1 MIRLLF
7 VLFCFLA
14 FSQEEKRIVS
24 EKAQEGFKK
33 GVLAELIPFDQKVF
47 SNEEVSK
54 RLIGSDFLIV
64 NGPGNYFNILTKSG
78 YFFGNIKTKTFN
90 FFRYKTPLPK
100 EFLNAQTSTSTSLQA
115 LVPLKVSSESQR
127 AQFNQRKT
135 YLLYPG
141 GGVLYEFY
149 NGSINRLDSSFAQR
163 NQYAGAFFSY
173 KNQLYLLG
181 GYGFWKTKSILTKFN
196 FNSGDWEYIK
206 TSGAP
211 PKGISNPVFT
221 IKDNSLYLFDFF
233 ERPQNQSPIKNP
245 NLYSLNLET
254 LTWKKGGLINPSFI
268 GEKNTSGDRFFNI
281 NGRMLI
287 NKMESPRIFEIDL
300 VNNKIKKYAD
310 NLLLYKSG
318 GKSIVKNDIIISSVR
333 NTSNNTNSIAY
344 YDLSDINKNV
354 VSEDY
359 FIRGSISF
367 VNYLIGG
374 GIALIII
381 LIFLWLSND
390 RVSKSYFVSSNTLFN
405 SLNQINLDLDEVK
418 VILLFTKKEV
428 VPNKEILVLFEE
440 KGKTKDFATKRKN
453 KTIESLNKRFKR
465 VFGKKI
471 IVKEKDKLDSRLTN
485 YALNNK
491 ISLFEK

>member
-7 VLFCFLA
+7 VCFCFLA
-14 FSQEEKRIVS
+14 FSQEEKILFS
-24 EKAQEGFKK
+24 EKAKEGLKN
-33 GVLAELIPFDQKVF
+33 GVLAELIPFSQKVF

-54 RLIGSDFLIV
+54 RLIGSNFLIV
-64 NGPGNYFNILTKSG
+64 NGPGSYFNILTESG
-78 YFFGNIKTKTFN
+78 YFLGNVETKTFN
-90 FFRYKTPLPK
+90 FFRYKTPLPS
-100 EFLNAQTSTSTSLQA
+100 EFLIAQTNTSTSLQA
-115 LVPLKVSSESQR
+115 LVPLTTFSESQR
-127 AQFNQRKT
+127 TEFNQRKV

-141 GGVLYEFY
+141 GGVLYEFF
-149 NGSINRLDSSFAQR
+149 NGSINRVDSSFAQR

-206 TSGAP
+206 TKGVAP
-211 PKGISNPVFT
+211 NGISNPVFT
-221 IKDNSLYLFDFF
+221 LQKNSLYLFDFF

-281 NGRMLI
+281 NGKVLI
-287 NKMESPRIFEIDL
+287 NKMESPRIYEIDL
-300 VNNKIKKYAD
+300 DNNKIKRYAD

-333 NTSNNTNSIAY
+333 NTSNNTNSITY
-344 YDLSDINKNV
+344 YDLSDLDKNV
-354 VSEDY
+354 VSEEY

-367 VNYLIGG
+367 INYLIGG

-390 RVSKSYFVSSNTLFN
+390 RVSKSYFVSSNSLFN
-405 SLNQINLDLDEVK
+405 SLNQINLDPDEAK

-428 VPNKEILVLFEE
+428 VPNREVLVLFEE

-453 KTIESLNKRFKR
+453 KTIESLNKRFKL
-465 VFGKKI
+465 VFGKII
-471 IVKEKDKLDSRLTN
+471 IVKEKDELDSRLTN
-485 YALNNK
+485 YALNSK
-491 ISLFEK
+491 INLFKK

>member
-90 FFRYKTPLPK
+90 FFRYKTPLPR
-100 EFLNAQTSTSTSLQA
+100 EFLNAQTSASTSLQA

-268 GEKNTSGDRFFNI
+268 GETNTSGDRFFNI
-281 NGRMLI
+281 NGKILI
-287 NKMESPRIFEIDL
+287 NKMESPRVFEIDL
-300 VNNKIKKYAD
+300 DNNKIKKYAD
-310 NLLLYKSG
+310 NVLLYKSG
-318 GKSIVKNDIIISSVR
+318 GKSIVKNGIIISSVR
-333 NTSNNTNSIAY
+333 NTSNNTNSITY
-344 YDLSDINKNV
+344 YDLSDLDKSVI
-354 VSEDY
+354 SEEY

-367 VNYLIGG
+367 VNYLVGG

-390 RVSKSYFVSSNTLFN
+390 RVSKSYFVSSNSLFN
-405 SLNQINLDLDEVK
+405 SLNQINLDPDEAK
-418 VILLFTKKEV
+418 VILLFTKKEII
-428 VPNKEILVLFEE
+428 PNKEILVLFEE

-465 VFGKKI
+465 VFGKNI
-471 IVKEKDKLDSRLTN
+471 IVKEKDELDSRLTN

-491 ISLFEK
+491 IKLFKK

>member
-1 MIRLLF
+1 MIRLLL

-14 FSQEEKRIVS
+14 FSQEEKRIIS
-24 EKAQEGFKK
+24 EKANGGLKK
-33 GVLAELIPFDQKVF
+33 VTRMPLIPLEDAGY
-47 SNEEVSK
+47 SNEELSK
-54 RLIGSDFLIV
+54 KLIGNDFLIV
-64 NGPGNYFNILTKSG
+64 NGPGVYFYILTKSG
-78 YFFGNIKTKTFN
+78 YFLGNIEAKNFK

-100 EFLNAQTSTSTSLQA
+100 ELIDDQSGSGISLQSLLPLNAA
-115 LVPLKVSSESQR
+115 SESQR
-127 AQFNQRKT
+127 TEFNQRRA

-141 GGVLYEFY
+141 GGILYEFFD
-149 NGSINRLDSSFAQR
+149 GSINRVDSSFAQR

-173 KNQLYLLG
+173 NNQLYLLG

-206 TSGAP
+206 TNGVAP
-211 PKGISNPVFT
+211 EGISNPVFSL
-221 IKDNSLYLFDFF
+221 KDNNLYLFDFF

-281 NGRMLI
+281 NGKVLI

-300 VNNKIKKYAD
+300 DNNKIKRFAD

-318 GKSIVKNDIIISSVR
+318 GKSIVKNSMIISSVR
-333 NTSNNTNSIAY
+333 NTSNNTNSITY
-344 YDLSDINKNV
+344 YDLSDLNKNV
-354 VSEDY
+354 VSEEY

-390 RVSKSYFVSSNTLFN
+390 RVSKSYFVRSNSLFN
-405 SLNQINLDLDEVK
+405 SLNQINLDPDEAK
-418 VILLFTKKEV
+418 VILLFTKKEII
-428 VPNKEILVLFEE
+428 PNKEILVLFEE

-465 VFGKKI
+465 VFGKNI
-471 IVKEKDKLDSRLTN
+471 IVKEKDELDSRLTN

>member
-14 FSQEEKRIVS
+14 FSQEEKRIIS
-24 EKAQEGFKK
+24 KKTQEGLNK
-33 GVLAELIPFDQKVF
+33 GVLAELTPFDQKVF
-47 SNEEVSK
+47 SNEEVSR
-54 RLIGSDFLIV
+54 RLIGNDFLIV
-64 NGPGNYFNILTKSG
+64 NGPGNYFNILTKDG
-78 YFFGNIKTKTFN
+78 YFLGNIETKKFN
-90 FFRYKTPLPK
+90 FFRYKTPLPS
-100 EFLNAQTSTSTSLQA
+100 EFLNIQTSTTTSLQA
-115 LVPLKVSSESQR
+115 LVPLTVSSESQR
-127 AQFNQRKT
+127 AQFNQRRV

-141 GGVLYEFY
+141 GGLLYEFFD
-149 NGSINRLDSSFAQR
+149 GSVNRVDSSFAQR

-196 FNSGDWEYIK
+196 FNSGDWDYIK

-221 IKDNSLYLFDFF
+221 IKDSSLYLFDFF

-245 NLYSLNLET
+245 NLYSLNMET
-254 LTWKKGGLINPSFI
+254 LEWEKGGLINPSFI

-281 NGRMLI
+281 NGKVLI
-287 NKMESPRIFEIDL
+287 NKMESPRVYEIDL
-300 VNNKIKKYAD
+300 DNNKIKKYAD
-310 NLLLYKSG
+310 DLLLYKSG
-318 GKSIVKNDIIISSVR
+318 GKSIVKNGIIISSVR
-333 NTSNNTNSIAY
+333 NTSNNTNSITY
-344 YDLSDINKNV
+344 YDLSDLDKGVI
-354 VSEDY
+354 SEEY
-359 FIRGSISF
+359 FIRGTISF
-367 VNYLIGG
+367 VNYLVGG
-374 GIALIII
+374 GIVLIII
-381 LIFLWLSND
+381 LDLLWLSND
-390 RVSKSYFVSSNTLFN
+390 RVSKSYFVSSNSLFN
-405 SLNQINLDLDEVK
+405 SLNQINLNPNEAK

-428 VPNKEILVLFEE
+428 VPNKEVLGLFEE

-453 KTIESLNKRFKR
+453 KTIESINKTFKR

-491 ISLFEK
+491 IKLFKK

>member
-14 FSQEEKRIVS
+14 FSQQEKRIVS
-24 EKAQEGFKK
+24 EKAQEGFNK
-33 GVLAELIPFDQKVF
+33 GVLAELIPYSQKTF
-47 SNEEVSK
+47 TNEEVSS
-54 RLIGSDFLIV
+54 RLVGNDFLIL
-64 NGPGNYFNILTKSG
+64 NGPGIYFNILTKSG
-78 YFFGNIKTKTFN
+78 YFLGNFETKRFN
-90 FFRYKTPLPK
+90 FFKYKTPLPK
-100 EFLNAQTSTSTSLQA
+100 ELFDDQSGSEIDLQA
-115 LVPLKVSSESQR
+115 LIPLKAVSDSQR
-127 AQFNQRKT
+127 REFNQRKV

-141 GGVLYEFY
+141 GGILYEFF
-149 NGSINRLDSSFAQR
+149 NGSVNRIDSSFAQR

-173 KNQLYLLG
+173 NNQLYLLG

-196 FNSGDWEYIK
+196 FNSGAWEYVQ
-206 TSGAP
+206 TNGVAP
-211 PKGISNPVFT
+211 EGISNPVFT
-221 IKDNSLYLFDFF
+221 IKDNNLYLFDFF
-233 ERPQNQSPIKNP
+233 ERPQNKSPIKNP
-245 NLYSLNLET
+245 NLYSLSLET

-268 GEKNTSGDRFFNI
+268 DEKNTSGDRFFNI
-281 NGRMLI
+281 NGKVLV

-300 VNNKIKKYAD
+300 GNNKIKKFAD

-318 GKSIVKNDIIISSVR
+318 GKSIVKNGIIISSVR
-333 NTSNNTNSIAY
+333 NTSNNTNSITY
-344 YDLSDINKNV
+344 YDLSDLDKSVI
-354 VSEDY
+354 SEEY
-359 FIRGSISF
+359 FIRGTISF
-367 VNYLIGG
+367 VNYLVGG

-390 RVSKSYFVSSNTLFN
+390 RVSKSYFVSSNSLFN
-405 SLNQINLDLDEVK
+405 SLNQINLDPDEAK

-428 VPNKEILVLFEE
+428 IPNKEVLLVFEE

-453 KTIESLNKRFKR
+453 KTIESLNKKFKR

-491 ISLFEK
+491 IKLFKK

>member
-14 FSQEEKRIVS
+14 FSQQEKRIGS
-24 EKAQEGFKK
+24 EKEEGLKK
-33 GVLAELIPFDQKVF
+33 ITRIPLISLEEASF
-47 SNEEVSK
+47 SNEEVSR
-54 RLIGSDFLIV
+54 RLIGNDFLIV
-64 NGPGNYFNILTKSG
+64 NGPGIYFNILTKSG
-78 YFFGNIKTKTFN
+78 YFLGNIETKRFN
-90 FFRYKTPLPK
+90 FFRYKSPLPK
-100 EFLNAQTSTSTSLQA
+100 ELFDDQSGSEIDLQA
-115 LVPLKVSSESQR
+115 LIPLKAVSDSQR
-127 AQFNQRKT
+127 REFNQRKI

-141 GGVLYEFY
+141 GGILYEFF
-149 NGSINRLDSSFAQR
+149 NGSVNRIDSSFAQR

-173 KNQLYLLG
+173 NNQLYLLG

-196 FNSGDWEYIK
+196 FNSGDWEYIQ
-206 TSGAP
+206 TNGVAP
-211 PKGISNPVFT
+211 EGISNPVFT
-221 IKDNSLYLFDFF
+221 IKDNNLYLFDFF

-281 NGRMLI
+281 NGRVLI

-300 VNNKIKKYAD
+300 DNNKVKRFAD
-310 NLLLYKSG
+310 NILLYKSG
-318 GKSIVKNDIIISSVR
+318 GKSIVKNGIIISSVR
-333 NTSNNTNSIAY
+333 NTSNNTNSITY
-344 YDLSDINKNV
+344 YDLSDLDKRVI
-354 VSEDY
+354 SEEY
-359 FIRGSISF
+359 FIRGTISF
-367 VNYLIGG
+367 VNYLVGG

-390 RVSKSYFVSSNTLFN
+390 RVSKSYFVSSNSLFN
-405 SLNQINLDLDEVK
+405 SLNQINLDPDEAK

-428 VPNKEILVLFEE
+428 VPNKEVLVLFEE

-453 KTIESLNKRFKR
+453 KTIESINKTFKR

-491 ISLFEK
+491 IKLFKK

>member
-7 VLFCFLA
+7 VLLYFLA

-24 EKAQEGFKK
+24 DKVQDGLEK
-33 GVLAELIPFDQKVF
+33 GVLAELITFDQKVL
-47 SNEEVSK
+47 SNEEVS
-54 RLIGSDFLIV
+54 RRIIGNDFLIV
-64 NGPGNYFNILTKSG
+64 NGPGNYFNILTERG
-78 YFFGNIKTKTFN
+78 YFLGNIKTKKFN
-90 FFRYKTPLPK
+90 FFEYKTPLPS
-100 EFLNAQTSTSTSLQA
+100 EFLNIQTSTSTSLQA
-115 LVPLKVSSESQR
+115 LVPLTVSSDSQR
-127 AQFNQRKT
+127 AQFNKRRV

-141 GGVLYEFY
+141 GGVLYEFF
-149 NGSINRLDSSFAQR
+149 NGSINRIDSSFAQR

-173 KNQLYLLG
+173 NNQLYLLG

-254 LTWKKGGLINPSFI
+254 LTWRKGGLINPSFI

-281 NGRMLI
+281 NGKVLI
-287 NKMESPRIFEIDL
+287 NKMESPRIYEIDL
-300 VNNKIKKYAD
+300 DNNKIKRYAD

-318 GKSIVKNDIIISSVR
+318 GKSIVKNGIIISSVR
-333 NTSNNTNSIAY
+333 NTSNNTNSITY
-344 YDLSDINKNV
+344 YDLSDLDKSVI
-354 VSEDY
+354 SEEY

-374 GIALIII
+374 GIVLVII

-390 RVSKSYFVSSNTLFN
+390 RVSKSYFVSNNSLFN
-405 SLNQINLDLDEVK
+405 SLNQINLDPDEAK
-418 VILLFTKKEV
+418 VILLFTRKEI
-428 VPNKEILVLFEE
+428 VPNKEILVLFED

-453 KTIESLNKRFKR
+453 KTVESLNKRFKR
-465 VFGKKI
+465 VFGKNI
-471 IVKEKDKLDSRLTN
+471 IMKEKDELDSRLTN

-491 ISLFEK
+491 INLFKK

>member
-24 EKAQEGFKK
+24 EKVQEGLKK
-33 GVLAELIPFDQKVF
+33 GVLAELIPFDQKVL
-47 SNEEVSK
+47 SNEEVSR
-54 RLIGSDFLIV
+54 RLIGNDFLIV

-90 FFRYKTPLPK
+90 FFRYKSPLPK
-100 EFLNAQTSTSTSLQA
+100 ELFNDQSGPKIDLQVLA
-115 LVPLKVSSESQR
+115 PLTVSSDSQR
-127 AQFNQRKT
+127 SQFNQRRI

-141 GGVLYEFY
+141 GGVLYEFL
-149 NGSINRLDSSFAQR
+149 NGSINRIDSSFAQR

-173 KNQLYLLG
+173 NNQLYLLG

-196 FNSGDWEYIK
+196 FNTGDWEYIQTK
-206 TSGAP
+206 GVAP
-211 PKGISNPVFT
+211 EGISNPIFT

-233 ERPQNQSPIKNP
+233 EKPQNQSSIKNP

-281 NGRMLI
+281 NGKILV
-287 NKMESPRIFEIDL
+287 NKMESPSIFEIDL
-300 VNNKIKKYAD
+300 DNNKIKRFAD
-310 NLLLYKSG
+310 NLLLYKSKG
-318 GKSIVKNDIIISSVR
+318 RSIVKNGIIISSVR
-333 NTSNNTNSIAY
+333 NTSNNTNSITY
-344 YDLSDINKNV
+344 YDLSNLNKNV

-367 VNYLIGG
+367 VNYLVGG
-374 GIALIII
+374 GIALFII

-390 RVSKSYFVSSNTLFN
+390 RVSKSYFVSSSSLFN
-405 SLNQINLDLDEVK
+405 SLNQINLDPDEVK
-418 VILLFTKKEV
+418 VILLFTRKEII
-428 VPNKEILVLFEE
+428 PNKEILVLFEE

-453 KTIESLNKRFKR
+453 KTIESLNKKFKR

-471 IVKEKDKLDSRLTN
+471 IVKKRDELDSRLTN

-491 ISLFEK
+491 IKLFKK

>member
-7 VLFCFLA
+7 ILFCFLA
-14 FSQEEKRIVS
+14 FSQEEKKIIS
-24 EKAQEGFKK
+24 EKVQEGLKK

-54 RLIGSDFLIV
+54 RLIGNDFLIV

-78 YFFGNIKTKTFN
+78 YFLGNIKTKTFR
-90 FFRYKTPLPK
+90 FLRYNTPLPR
-100 EFLNAQTSTSTSLQA
+100 EFLNGQTSTATSLQA
-115 LVPLKVSSESQR
+115 LVPLTVSSDSQR
-127 AQFNQRKT
+127 TQFNQRRV

-141 GGVLYEFY
+141 GGILYEFF

-196 FNSGDWEYIK
+196 FNSGDWDYIQTK
-206 TSGAP
+206 GVAP
-211 PKGISNPVFT
+211 DGITNPVFT
-221 IKDNSLYLFDFF
+221 IKENSLYLFDFF

-245 NLYSLNLET
+245 NLYSLNMET
-254 LTWKKGGLINPSFI
+254 LSWKKGGLINPSFI

-281 NGRMLI
+281 YGRTLI
-287 NKMESPRIFEIDL
+287 NKMESPKIFEIDL
-300 VNNKIKKYAD
+300 DNNKIKRFAD

-318 GKSIVKNDIIISSVR
+318 GKSIIKNNIIISSVR
-333 NTSNNTNSIAY
+333 NTSNNTNSITY
-344 YDLSDINKNV
+344 YDLSDIEKSV
-354 VSEDY
+354 VSEEY
-359 FIRGSISF
+359 FIRGTISF
-367 VNYLIGG
+367 FNYLIVG

-390 RVSKSYFVSSNTLFN
+390 RASKSYFVSSKSLFN
-405 SLNQINLDLDEVK
+405 SLNQINLDPDEVK

-428 VPNKEILVLFEE
+428 VPNKEILILFEE

-453 KTIESLNKRFKR
+453 KTIEGLNKRFKR
-465 VFGKKI
+465 VFGKNI
-471 IVKEKDKLDSRLTN
+471 IVKEKDELDSRQTN

-491 ISLFEK
+491 IKLFKK